1 MKNLIKKISIIR
13 SAYPNATIK
22 IESVDGIHIVAAVG
36 YNTGCF
42 VASTSIER
50 NTDESFE
57 DAKLRAFEEAC
68 EMAGIKTDSSV
79 TSISVAPTRRRRNR
93 KVVAPVGSVAITD
106 LTGEPDSNTDQI
118 NLFDVVAQANNQ
130 EQIDA
135 EEDNTEIESE
145 NEDASIEAPTDENPD
160 ENPDENT
167 IVEEIPEE
175 ISEGNSKE
183 APTEEPAEAPAENL
197 VEPTPLER
205 PVVSP
210 KSEDD
215 KLELAMRF
223 VVPFGREKGKTLGDL
238 LEIRNGLNNI
248 KWYAFEYNG
257 NNLELKRAAKL
268 VYKAANN

>member
-1 MKNLIKKISIIR
+1 MKDLIKKISIIR
-13 SAYPNATIK
+13 SAYPNATMK
-22 IESVDGIHIVAAVG
+22 IESVDGIHVVAAVG

-145 NEDASIEAPTDENPD
+145 NEDASIEATADED
-160 ENPDENT
+160 T

-175 ISEGNSKE
+175 ISEGNSE
-183 APTEEPAEAPAENL
+183 ETPAEEPAEAPAENL
-197 VEPTPLER
+197 VEPTPLEK
-205 PVVSP
+205 PVVVP
-210 KSEDD
+210 KSEND

-268 VYKAANN
+268 VYQAANN

>member
-1 MKNLIKKISIIR
+1 MKDLIKKISIIR

-50 NTDESFE
+50 DTDESFE
-57 DAKLRAFEEAC
+57 AAKLRAFEEAC
-68 EMAGIKTDSSV
+68 EMAGIKTDGASAP
-79 TSISVAPTRRRRNR
+79 ISVAPARRRRNR

-106 LTGEPDSNTDQI
+106 LTGEPVEDTNQI
-118 NLFDVVAQANNQ
+118 NLFDVVQANNQ
-130 EQIDA
+130 GQIDV

-145 NEDASIEAPTDENPD
+145 NEDASIEATADEEP
-160 ENPDENT
+160 
-167 IVEEIPEE
+167 IVEGIPEE
-175 ISEGNSKE
+175 ISEENSE
-183 APTEEPAEAPAENL
+183 ETPTEEPAEAPAENL

-205 PVVSP
+205 PAVAP
-210 KSEDD
+210 KSEND

-238 LEIRNGLNNI
+238 LETRNGLNNI

-268 VYKAANN
+268 VYQAANN